1 MHILD
6 LSGIMCPMP
15 VLKTKKFLAPLV
27 SGEKVTIITTDP
39 DSWQDLQDF
48 CHKTGNHLESQTQS
62 ADKIITIIVRR

>member
-39 DSWQDLQDF
+39 DSLQDLQNF
-48 CHKTGNHLESQTQS
+48 CHKTGNYLESQTQS